1 MLKELLSTLLIFIN
15 VLFIAYIFY
24 YVVYKRINNINHQII
39 YVIFYLC
46 PLLFFPFAKNNML
59 CWIIG
64 TLCSLGIVVTT
75 SYFLTKMVR
84 EYAENKEQVIH
95 PILLILSY
103 CFFATIM
110 FFNILGFVEL
120 ILIAA
125 GILT

>member
-1 MLKELLSTLLIFIN
+1 
-15 VLFIAYIFY
+15 
-24 YVVYKRINNINHQII
+24 
-39 YVIFYLC
+39 
-46 PLLFFPFAKNNML
+46 ML

-64 TLCSLGIVVTT
+64 TLCSLGIVFTT

-95 PILLILSY
+95 RILLILSY